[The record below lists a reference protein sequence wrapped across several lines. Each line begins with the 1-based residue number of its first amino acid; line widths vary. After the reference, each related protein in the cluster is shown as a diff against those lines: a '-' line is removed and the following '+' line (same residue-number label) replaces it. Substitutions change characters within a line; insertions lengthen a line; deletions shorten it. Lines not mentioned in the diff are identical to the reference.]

1 MADRQPIVLVSGAFA
16 ELPPGDAILG
26 ASVGLVSNPSGLYLI
41 GTELGYDGTAITALA
56 SGNAALTD
64 VVSASASGN
73 AALVDAAEALA
84 SGNAA
89 LTLAVAEEGAL
100 ASGNAALVDAA
111 EALASGNAALVDAS
125 TALASGNAALTD
137 VSGKYDKTGGP
148 ISGTVRIQTQSYA
161 DVRDEGLESGT
172 ITLDFGSSNNFKMTL
187 TGTSTLG
194 APTNAS
200 GGQSGSIFILQDGT
214 GSRTLAYNAVFAFAG
229 GTAPTLTTAASGQ
242 DALLYYVQDSSTII
256 TTSILNIS

>member
-16 ELPPGDAILG
+16 ELPPGDGIIG
-26 ASVGLVSNPSGLYLI
+26 ASVTLISNPSGLYTL
-41 GTELGYDGTAITALA
+41 GGELGYDGTAITALA
-56 SGNAALTD
+56 SGNAALSD
-64 VVSASASGN
+64 VAGAVASGN
-73 AALVDAAEALA
+73 AALVDSAEALA

-89 LTLAVAEEGAL
+89 LTLAVAEASGNAALAVAATAL
-100 ASGNAALVDAA
+100 ASGNAGIADAA
-111 EALASGNAALVDAS
+111 

-137 VSGKYDKTGGP
+137 VGGKYDKTGGP
-148 ISGTVRIQTQSYA
+148 ISGTVRVQAQSYS

-242 DALLYYVQDSSTII
+242 DALLYYVQDPSTII
-256 TTSILNIS
+256 TTSVLNIS

>member
-16 ELPPGDAILG
+16 ELPPGDGIIG
-26 ASVGLVSNPSGLYLI
+26 ASVSLISNPSGLYTL
-41 GTELGYDGTAITALA
+41 GGELGYDGTAITALA
-56 SGNAALTD
+56 SGNAALSD
-64 VVSASASGN
+64 VAGAVASGN
-73 AALVDAAEALA
+73 AALVDSAEALA

-89 LTLAVAEEGAL
+89 LTLAVAEASGNAALAVAATAL
-100 ASGNAALVDAA
+100 ASGNAGIADAA
-111 EALASGNAALVDAS
+111 

-137 VSGKYDKTGGP
+137 VGGKYDKTGGP
-148 ISGTVRIQTQSYA
+148 ISGTVRVQKQSYS
-161 DVRDEGLESGT
+161 DVRDEGLENGT
-172 ITLDFGSSNNFKMTL
+172 ITLDFGSANNFKMTL

-242 DALLYYVQDSSTII
+242 DALLYYVQDASTII
-256 TTSILNIS
+256 TTSVLNV

>member
-16 ELPPGDAILG
+16 ELPPGDGIIG
-26 ASVGLVSNPSGLYLI
+26 ASVTLISNPSGLYTL
-41 GTELGYDGTAITALA
+41 GGELGYDGTAITALA
-56 SGNAALTD
+56 SGNAALSD
-64 VVSASASGN
+64 VAGAIASGN
-73 AALVDAAEALA
+73 AALVDSAEALA

-89 LTLAVAEEGAL
+89 LTLAVAEGGAL
-100 ASGNAALVDAA
+100 ASGNAALADAA
-111 EALASGNAALVDAS
+111 TALASGNAGIADAA

-137 VSGKYDKTGGP
+137 VGGKYDKTGGP
-148 ISGTVRIQTQSYA
+148 ISGTVRVQAQSYS

-214 GSRTLAYNAVFAFAG
+214 GSRTLAYNAAFAFAG

-242 DALLYYVQDSSTII
+242 DALLYYVQDASTII
-256 TTSILNIS
+256 TTSVLNV

>member
-1 MADRQPIVLVSGAFA
+1 MADRQPIVLVSGAFT
-16 ELPPGDAILG
+16 ELPTGDGIIG
-26 ASVGLVSNPSGLYLI
+26 ASVTLISNPSGLYTL
-41 GTELGYDGTAITALA
+41 GGELGYDGTAITALA
-56 SGNAALTD
+56 SGNAALAD
-64 VVSASASGN
+64 VAGASASGN
-73 AALVDAAEALA
+73 AALADAATALA

-89 LTLAVAEEGAL
+89 LTLAVAEGGAL
-100 ASGNAALVDAA
+100 ASGNAALADAA
-111 EALASGNAALVDAS
+111 

-137 VSGKYDKTGGP
+137 SAEALASGNAALTDVAGKYDKTGGP
-148 ISGTVRIQTQSYA
+148 ISGTVRVQAQSYA

-214 GSRTLAYNAVFAFAG
+214 GSRTLAYNAAFAFAG

-242 DALLYYVQDSSTII
+242 DQLLYYVQDSSTII

>member
-16 ELPPGDAILG
+16 ELPPGDGIIG
-26 ASVGLVSNPSGLYLI
+26 ASVSLISNPSGLYTL
-41 GTELGYDGTAITALA
+41 GGQLGYDGTAITALA
-56 SGNAALTD
+56 SGNAALSN
-64 VVSASASGN
+64 VAGAIASGN
-73 AALVDAAEALA
+73 AALVDSAEALA

-89 LTLAVAEEGAL
+89 LTLAVAEASGNAALAVAATAL
-100 ASGNAALVDAA
+100 ASGNAGIADAA
-111 EALASGNAALVDAS
+111 

-137 VSGKYDKTGGP
+137 VGGKYDKTGGP
-148 ISGTVRIQTQSYA
+148 ISGTVRVQAQSYS
-161 DVRDEGLESGT
+161 DIKDEGLESGT
-172 ITLDFGSSNNFKMTL
+172 VTLDFGSSNNFKITL

-214 GSRTLAYNAVFAFAG
+214 GSRTLSYNAVFAFAG

-242 DALLYYVQDSSTII
+242 DALLYYVQDPSTII
-256 TTSILNIS
+256 TTSVLNV

>member
-26 ASVGLVSNPSGLYLI
+26 ASITLVDNPSGLYLT
-41 GTELGYDGTAITALA
+41 GAELGYDGTAITALA
-56 SGNAALTD
+56 SGNAALAD
-64 VVSASASGN
+64 VADASASGN
-73 AALVDAAEALA
+73 AALADAAEALA

-100 ASGNAALVDAA
+100 ASGNAALADAA

-137 VSGKYDKTGGP
+137 VDGKYDKTGGP
-148 ISGTVRIQTQSYA
+148 ISGTVRVQAQSYA

-172 ITLDFGSSNNFKMTL
+172 ITLDFGSANNFKMTL

>member
-16 ELPPGDAILG
+16 ELPPGDGIIG
-26 ASVGLVSNPSGLYLI
+26 ASVTLISNPSGLYTL
-41 GTELGYDGTAITALA
+41 GGELGYDGTAITALA
-56 SGNAALTD
+56 SGNAALADLTG
-64 VVSASASGN
+64 ASASGN

-111 EALASGNAALVDAS
+111 TALASGNAALVDAS

-148 ISGTVRIQTQSYA
+148 ISGNVRVQSQSYSDIKA
-161 DVRDEGLESGT
+161 EGLESGT
-172 ITLDFGSSNNFKMTL
+172 ITLDFGSSNNFEMTL
-187 TGTSTLG
+187 TGNGTLG

-200 GGQSGSIFILQDGT
+200 GGQSGAIFILQDGT

-242 DALLYYVQDSSTII
+242 DALLYYVQDASTII
-256 TTSILNIS
+256 TTSVLNV

>member
-16 ELPPGDAILG
+16 ELPPGDGIIG
-26 ASVGLVSNPSGLYLI
+26 ASVTLISNPSGLYTL
-41 GTELGYDGTAITALA
+41 GGELGYDGTAITALA
-56 SGNAALTD
+56 SGNAALSD
-64 VVSASASGN
+64 VAGAIASGN
-73 AALVDAAEALA
+73 AALVDSAEALA

-89 LTLAVAEEGAL
+89 LTLAVAEASGNAALAVAATAL
-100 ASGNAALVDAA
+100 ASGNAGIADAA
-111 EALASGNAALVDAS
+111 

-137 VSGKYDKTGGP
+137 VGGKYDKTGGP
-148 ISGTVRIQTQSYA
+148 ISGTVRVQAQSYS
-161 DVRDEGLESGT
+161 DIKDEGLESGT
-172 ITLDFGSSNNFKMTL
+172 VTLDFGSSNNFKMTL

-229 GTAPTLTTAASGQ
+229 GTAPTLTTSASGQ
-242 DALLYYVQDSSTII
+242 DALLYYVQDASTII
-256 TTSILNIS
+256 TTSVLNV

>member
-16 ELPPGDAILG
+16 ELPPGDGIIG
-26 ASVGLVSNPSGLYLI
+26 ASVTLISNPSGLYTL
-41 GTELGYDGTAITALA
+41 GGELGYDGTAITALA
-56 SGNAALTD
+56 SGNAALAD
-64 VVSASASGN
+64 VAGASASGN

-111 EALASGNAALVDAS
+111 TALASGNAALVDAS

-137 VSGKYDKTGGP
+137 VGGKYDKTGGP
-148 ISGTVRIQTQSYA
+148 ISGNVRTQSQTYA
-161 DVRDEGLESGT
+161 DIRDEGLESGT
-172 ITLDFGSSNNFKMTL
+172 ITLDFGSSNNFQMTL
-187 TGTSTLG
+187 TGNGTLG

-229 GTAPTLTTAASGQ
+229 GTAPTLTTTASGQ
-242 DALLYYVQDSSTII
+242 DALLYYVQDPSTIV
-256 TTSILNIS
+256 TTSVLNIS

>member
-16 ELPPGDAILG
+16 ELPPGDGIIG
-26 ASVGLVSNPSGLYLI
+26 ASVSLISNPSGLYTL
-41 GTELGYDGTAITALA
+41 GGELGYDGTAITALA
-56 SGNAALTD
+56 SGNAALVD
-64 VVSASASGN
+64 VAGASASGN

-100 ASGNAALVDAA
+100 ASGNAALADAA
-111 EALASGNAALVDAS
+111 TALASGNAALVDAS

-137 VSGKYDKTGGP
+137 VGGKYDKTGGP
-148 ISGTVRIQTQSYA
+148 ISGNVRTQSQTYA
-161 DVRDEGLESGT
+161 DIRDEGLESGT
-172 ITLDFGSSNNFKMTL
+172 ITLDFGSSNNFQMTL
-187 TGTSTLG
+187 TGNGTLG

-214 GSRTLAYNAVFAFAG
+214 GSRTLAYNAAFAFAG
-229 GTAPTLTTAASGQ
+229 GTAPTLTTTASGQ
-242 DALLYYVQDSSTII
+242 DALLYYVQDASTII
-256 TTSILNIS
+256 TTSVLNIS

>member
-16 ELPPGDAILG
+16 ELPPGDGIIG
-26 ASVGLVSNPSGLYLI
+26 ASVTLISNPSGLYTL
-41 GTELGYDGTAITALA
+41 GGELGYDGTAITALA
-56 SGNAALTD
+56 SGNAALSD
-64 VVSASASGN
+64 VAGASASGN
-73 AALVDAAEALA
+73 AALVDSAEALA

-89 LTLAVAEEGAL
+89 LTLAVAEGGAL
-100 ASGNAALVDAA
+100 ASGNAALADAA
-111 EALASGNAALVDAS
+111 TALASGNAGIADAA

-137 VSGKYDKTGGP
+137 VGGKYDKTGGP
-148 ISGTVRIQTQSYA
+148 ISGTVRVQAQSYS

-242 DALLYYVQDSSTII
+242 DALLYYVQDASTII
-256 TTSILNIS
+256 TTSVLNV

>member
-16 ELPPGDAILG
+16 ELPPGDGIIG
-26 ASVGLVSNPSGLYLI
+26 ASVTLISNPSGLYTL
-41 GTELGYDGTAITALA
+41 GGELGYDGTAITALA
-56 SGNAALTD
+56 SGNAALSD
-64 VVSASASGN
+64 VAGAGASGN
-73 AALVDAAEALA
+73 AALVDSAEALA

-89 LTLAVAEEGAL
+89 LTLAVAEASGNAALAVAATAL
-100 ASGNAALVDAA
+100 ASGNAGIADAA
-111 EALASGNAALVDAS
+111 

-137 VSGKYDKTGGP
+137 VGGKYDKTGGP
-148 ISGTVRIQTQSYA
+148 ISGTVRVQAQSYS
-161 DVRDEGLESGT
+161 DIKDEGLESGT
-172 ITLDFGSSNNFKMTL
+172 VTLDFGSSNNFKMTL

-229 GTAPTLTTAASGQ
+229 GIAPTLTTAASGQ
-242 DALLYYVQDSSTII
+242 DALLYYVQDASTII
-256 TTSILNIS
+256 TTSVLNV

>member
-16 ELPPGDAILG
+16 ELPPGDGIIG
-26 ASVGLVSNPSGLYLI
+26 ASVTLISNPSGLYTL
-41 GTELGYDGTAITALA
+41 GGELGYDGTAITALA
-56 SGNAALTD
+56 SGNAALSD
-64 VVSASASGN
+64 VAGAIASGS
-73 AALVDAAEALA
+73 AALVDSAEALA

-89 LTLAVAEEGAL
+89 LTLAVAEGGAL
-100 ASGNAALVDAA
+100 ASGNAALADAA
-111 EALASGNAALVDAS
+111 TALASGNAGIADAA

-137 VSGKYDKTGGP
+137 VGGKYDKTGGP
-148 ISGTVRIQTQSYA
+148 ISGTVRVQAQSYS

-229 GTAPTLTTAASGQ
+229 GTAPTLTTTASGQ
-242 DALLYYVQDSSTII
+242 DALLYYVQDPSTII
-256 TTSILNIS
+256 TTSVLNIS

>member
-16 ELPPGDAILG
+16 ELPPGDGIIG
-26 ASVGLVSNPSGLYLI
+26 ASVTLISNPSGLYTL
-41 GTELGYDGTAITALA
+41 GGELGYDGTAITALA
-56 SGNAALTD
+56 SGNAALSD
-64 VVSASASGN
+64 VAGAGASGN
-73 AALVDAAEALA
+73 AALVDSAEALA

-89 LTLAVAEEGAL
+89 LTLAVAEASGNAALAVAATAL
-100 ASGNAALVDAA
+100 ASGNAGIADAA
-111 EALASGNAALVDAS
+111 

-137 VSGKYDKTGGP
+137 VGGKYDKTGGP
-148 ISGTVRIQTQSYA
+148 ISGTVRVQAQSYS
-161 DVRDEGLESGT
+161 DIKDEGLENGT
-172 ITLDFGSSNNFKMTL
+172 VTLDFGSSNNFKMTL

-242 DALLYYVQDSSTII
+242 DALLYYVQDASTII
-256 TTSILNIS
+256 TTSVLNV

>member
-16 ELPPGDAILG
+16 ELPPGDGIIG
-26 ASVGLVSNPSGLYLI
+26 ASVSLISNPSGLYTL
-41 GTELGYDGTAITALA
+41 GGELGYDGTAITALA
-56 SGNAALTD
+56 SGNAALSD
-64 VVSASASGN
+64 VAGAVASGN
-73 AALVDAAEALA
+73 AALVDSAEALA

-89 LTLAVAEEGAL
+89 LTLAVAEGGAL
-100 ASGNAALVDAA
+100 ASGNAALADAA
-111 EALASGNAALVDAS
+111 TALASGNAGIADAA

-137 VSGKYDKTGGP
+137 VGGKYDKTGGP
-148 ISGTVRIQTQSYA
+148 ISGTVRVQKQSYS
-161 DVRDEGLESGT
+161 DVRDEGLENGT
-172 ITLDFGSSNNFKMTL
+172 ITLDFGLANNFKMTL

-242 DALLYYVQDSSTII
+242 DALLYYVQDPSTII
-256 TTSILNIS
+256 TTSVLNV

>member
-26 ASVGLVSNPSGLYLI
+26 ASVTLVDNPSGLYLI
-41 GTELGYDGTAITALA
+41 GAELGYDGTAITALA
-56 SGNAALTD
+56 SGNAALAD
-64 VVSASASGN
+64 VADASASGN
-73 AALVDAAEALA
+73 AALADAAEALA

-100 ASGNAALVDAA
+100 ASGNAALADAA

>member
-16 ELPPGDAILG
+16 ELPPGDGIIG
-26 ASVGLVSNPSGLYLI
+26 ASVSLISNPSGLYTL
-41 GTELGYDGTAITALA
+41 GGELGYDGTAITALA
-56 SGNAALTD
+56 SGNAALSD
-64 VVSASASGN
+64 VAGAVASGN
-73 AALVDAAEALA
+73 AALVDSAEALA

-89 LTLAVAEEGAL
+89 LTLAVAEGGAL
-100 ASGNAALVDAA
+100 ASGNAALADAA
-111 EALASGNAALVDAS
+111 TALASGNAGIADAA

-137 VSGKYDKTGGP
+137 VGGKYDKTGGP
-148 ISGTVRIQTQSYA
+148 ISGTVRVQKQSYS
-161 DVRDEGLESGT
+161 DVRDEGLENGT
-172 ITLDFGSSNNFKMTL
+172 ITLDFGSANNFKMTL
-187 TGTSTLG
+187 TGNGTLG

-242 DALLYYVQDSSTII
+242 DALLYYVQDASTII
-256 TTSILNIS
+256 TTSVLNV

>member
-26 ASVGLVSNPSGLYLI
+26 ASITLVDNPSGLYLT
-41 GTELGYDGTAITALA
+41 GAELGYDGTAITALA
-56 SGNAALTD
+56 SGNAALAD
-64 VVSASASGN
+64 VADASASGN
-73 AALVDAAEALA
+73 AALADAAEALA

-89 LTLAVAEEGAL
+89 LTLAVP
-100 ASGNAALVDAA
+100 
-111 EALASGNAALVDAS
+111 ALASGNAALVDAS
-125 TALASGNAALTD
+125 TALASGNAGIADAATALASGNAALTD
-137 VSGKYDKTGGP
+137 VGGKYDKTGGP
-148 ISGTVRIQTQSYA
+148 ISGTVRVQAQSYA

-214 GSRTLAYNAVFAFAG
+214 GSRTLAYNAAFAFAG

>member
-16 ELPPGDAILG
+16 ELPPGDGIIG
-26 ASVGLVSNPSGLYLI
+26 ASVTLISNPSGLYTL
-41 GTELGYDGTAITALA
+41 GGELGYDGTAITALA
-56 SGNAALTD
+56 SGNAALSD
-64 VVSASASGN
+64 VAGAIASGN
-73 AALVDAAEALA
+73 AALVDSAEALA

-89 LTLAVAEEGAL
+89 LTLAVAEGGAL
-100 ASGNAALVDAA
+100 ASGNAALADAA
-111 EALASGNAALVDAS
+111 TALASGNAGIADAA

-137 VSGKYDKTGGP
+137 VGGKYDKTGGP
-148 ISGTVRIQTQSYA
+148 ISGTVRVQAQSYS

-242 DALLYYVQDSSTII
+242 DALLYYVQDASTII
-256 TTSILNIS
+256 TTSVLNV

>member
-16 ELPPGDAILG
+16 ELPPGDGIIG
-26 ASVGLVSNPSGLYLI
+26 ASVTLISNPSGLYTL
-41 GTELGYDGTAITALA
+41 GGELGYDGTAINALA
-56 SGNAALTD
+56 SGNAALSD
-64 VVSASASGN
+64 VAGAIASGN
-73 AALVDAAEALA
+73 AALVDSAEALA

-89 LTLAVAEEGAL
+89 LTLAVAEASGNAALAVAATAL
-100 ASGNAALVDAA
+100 ASGNAGIADAA
-111 EALASGNAALVDAS
+111 

-137 VSGKYDKTGGP
+137 VGGKYDKTGGP
-148 ISGTVRIQTQSYA
+148 ISGTVRVQAQSYS

-242 DALLYYVQDSSTII
+242 DALLYYVQDPSTII
-256 TTSILNIS
+256 TTSVLNV

>member
-16 ELPPGDAILG
+16 ELPPGDGIIG
-26 ASVGLVSNPSGLYLI
+26 ASVSLISNPSGLYTL
-41 GTELGYDGTAITALA
+41 GGELGYDGTAITALA
-56 SGNAALTD
+56 SGNAALAD
-64 VVSASASGN
+64 VAGASASGN

-111 EALASGNAALVDAS
+111 TALASGNAALVDAS

-137 VSGKYDKTGGP
+137 VGGKYDKTGGP
-148 ISGTVRIQTQSYA
+148 ISGNVRTQSQTYA
-161 DVRDEGLESGT
+161 DIRDEGLESGT
-172 ITLDFGSSNNFKMTL
+172 ITLDFGSSNNFQMTL
-187 TGTSTLG
+187 TGNGTLG

-200 GGQSGSIFILQDGT
+200 GGQSVSIFILQDGT

-229 GTAPTLTTAASGQ
+229 GTAPTLTTTASGQ
-242 DALLYYVQDSSTII
+242 DALLYYVQDPSTIV

>member
-16 ELPPGDAILG
+16 ELPPGDGIIG
-26 ASVGLVSNPSGLYLI
+26 ASVSLISNPSGLYTL
-41 GTELGYDGTAITALA
+41 GGELGYDGTAITALA
-56 SGNAALTD
+56 SGNAALAD
-64 VVSASASGN
+64 VAGASASGN

-100 ASGNAALVDAA
+100 ASGNAALADAA
-111 EALASGNAALVDAS
+111 TALASGNAALVDAS

-137 VSGKYDKTGGP
+137 VGGKYDKTGGP
-148 ISGTVRIQTQSYA
+148 ISGNVRTQSQTYA
-161 DVRDEGLESGT
+161 DIRDEGLESGT
-172 ITLDFGSSNNFKMTL
+172 ITLDFGSSNNFQMTL
-187 TGTSTLG
+187 TGNGTLG

-214 GSRTLAYNAVFAFAG
+214 GSRTLGYNAVFAFAG
-229 GTAPTLTTAASGQ
+229 GTAPTLTTTASGQ
-242 DALLYYVQDSSTII
+242 DALLYYVQDASTII
-256 TTSILNIS
+256 TTSVLNV

>member
-16 ELPPGDAILG
+16 ELPPGDGIIG
-26 ASVGLVSNPSGLYLI
+26 ASVSLISNPSGLYTL
-41 GTELGYDGTAITALA
+41 GGELGYDGTAITALA
-56 SGNAALTD
+56 SGNAALSD
-64 VVSASASGN
+64 VAGAIASGN
-73 AALVDAAEALA
+73 AALVDSAEALA

-89 LTLAVAEEGAL
+89 LTLAVAEGGAL
-100 ASGNAALVDAA
+100 ASGNAALADAA
-111 EALASGNAALVDAS
+111 TALASGNAGIADAA

-137 VSGKYDKTGGP
+137 VGGKYDKTGGP
-148 ISGTVRIQTQSYA
+148 ISGTVRVQAQSYS

-229 GTAPTLTTAASGQ
+229 GTAPTLSTAASGQ
-242 DALLYYVQDSSTII
+242 DALLYYVQDPSTII
-256 TTSILNIS
+256 TTSVLNV

>member
-16 ELPPGDAILG
+16 ELPPGDGIIG
-26 ASVGLVSNPSGLYLI
+26 ASVTLISNPSGLYTLGGEI
-41 GTELGYDGTAITALA
+41 GYDGTAITALA
-56 SGNAALTD
+56 SGNAALAD
-64 VVSASASGN
+64 VAGASASGN

-111 EALASGNAALVDAS
+111 TALASGNAGIADAA

-137 VSGKYDKTGGP
+137 VGGKYDKTGGP
-148 ISGTVRIQTQSYA
+148 ISGNVRTQSQTYA
-161 DVRDEGLESGT
+161 DIRDEGLESGT
-172 ITLDFGSSNNFKMTL
+172 ITLDFGSSNNFQMTL
-187 TGTSTLG
+187 TGNGTLG

-229 GTAPTLTTAASGQ
+229 GTAPTLTTTASGQ
-242 DALLYYVQDSSTII
+242 DALLYYVQDASTII

>member
-16 ELPPGDAILG
+16 ELPPGDGIIG
-26 ASVGLVSNPSGLYLI
+26 ASVTLISNPSGLYTL
-41 GTELGYDGTAITALA
+41 GGELGYDGTAITALA
-56 SGNAALTD
+56 SGNAALSD
-64 VVSASASGN
+64 VAGAIASGN
-73 AALVDAAEALA
+73 AALVDSAEALA

-89 LTLAVAEEGAL
+89 LTLAVAEGGAL
-100 ASGNAALVDAA
+100 ASGNAALADAA
-111 EALASGNAALVDAS
+111 TALASGNAGIADAA

-137 VSGKYDKTGGP
+137 VGGKYDKTGGP
-148 ISGTVRIQTQSYA
+148 ISGTVRVQAQSYS

-229 GTAPTLTTAASGQ
+229 GTAPTLTTTASGQ
-242 DALLYYVQDSSTII
+242 DALLYYVQDPSTII
-256 TTSILNIS
+256 TTSVLNTS

>member
-16 ELPPGDAILG
+16 ELPPGDGIIG
-26 ASVGLVSNPSGLYLI
+26 ASVSLISNPSGLYTL
-41 GTELGYDGTAITALA
+41 GGELGYDGTAITALA
-56 SGNAALTD
+56 SGNAALAA
-64 VVSASASGN
+64 VAGASASGN

-100 ASGNAALVDAA
+100 ASGNAALADAA
-111 EALASGNAALVDAS
+111 TALASGNAALVDAS

-137 VSGKYDKTGGP
+137 VGGKYDKTGGP
-148 ISGTVRIQTQSYA
+148 ISGNVRTQSQTYA
-161 DVRDEGLESGT
+161 DIRDEGLESGT
-172 ITLDFGSSNNFKMTL
+172 ITLDFGSSNNFQMTL
-187 TGTSTLG
+187 TGNGTLG

-214 GSRTLAYNAVFAFAG
+214 GSRTLGYNASFAFAG
-229 GTAPTLTTAASGQ
+229 GTAPTLTTTASGQ
-242 DALLYYVQDSSTII
+242 DALLYYVQDASTII
-256 TTSILNIS
+256 TTSVLNV

>member
-1 MADRQPIVLVSGAFA
+1 MADRQPIVLVSGAFT
-16 ELPPGDAILG
+16 ELPTGDGIIG
-26 ASVGLVSNPSGLYLI
+26 ASVNLISNPSGLYTL
-41 GTELGYDGTAITALA
+41 GGELGYDGTAITALA
-56 SGNAALTD
+56 SGNAALAD
-64 VVSASASGN
+64 VGAAAAYGN
-73 AALVDAAEALA
+73 AALADAATALA

-89 LTLAVAEEGAL
+89 LTLAVAEGGAL
-100 ASGNAALVDAA
+100 ASGNAALADAA
-111 EALASGNAALVDAS
+111 

-137 VSGKYDKTGGP
+137 SAEALASGNAALTDVAGKYDKTGGP
-148 ISGTVRIQTQSYA
+148 ISGTVRVQAQSYA

-214 GSRTLAYNAVFAFAG
+214 GSRTLAYNAAFAFAG

-242 DALLYYVQDSSTII
+242 DQLLYYVQDSSTIV

>member
-16 ELPPGDAILG
+16 ELPPGDGIIG
-26 ASVGLVSNPSGLYLI
+26 ASVTLISNPSGLYTL
-41 GTELGYDGTAITALA
+41 GGELGYDGTAITALA
-56 SGNAALTD
+56 SGNAALSD
-64 VVSASASGN
+64 VAGAIASGN
-73 AALVDAAEALA
+73 AALVDSAEALA

-89 LTLAVAEEGAL
+89 LTLAVAEASGNAALAVAATAL
-100 ASGNAALVDAA
+100 ASGNAGIADAA
-111 EALASGNAALVDAS
+111 

-137 VSGKYDKTGGP
+137 VGGKYDKTGGP
-148 ISGTVRIQTQSYA
+148 ISGTVRVQAQSYS

-229 GTAPTLTTAASGQ
+229 GSAPTLTTAASGQ
-242 DALLYYVQDSSTII
+242 DALLYYVQDASTII
-256 TTSILNIS
+256 TTSVLNV

>member
-16 ELPPGDAILG
+16 ELPPGDGIIG
-26 ASVGLVSNPSGLYLI
+26 ASVTLISNPSGLYTL
-41 GTELGYDGTAITALA
+41 GGELGYDGTAITALA
-56 SGNAALTD
+56 SGNAALSD
-64 VVSASASGN
+64 VAGAVASGN
-73 AALVDAAEALA
+73 AALVDSAEALA

-89 LTLAVAEEGAL
+89 LTLAVAEGGAL
-100 ASGNAALVDAA
+100 ASGNAALADAA
-111 EALASGNAALVDAS
+111 TALASGNAGIADAA

-137 VSGKYDKTGGP
+137 VGGKYDKTGGP
-148 ISGTVRIQTQSYA
+148 ISGTVRVQAQSYS

-229 GTAPTLTTAASGQ
+229 GTAPTLTTTASGQ
-242 DALLYYVQDSSTII
+242 DALLYYVQDPSTII
-256 TTSILNIS
+256 TTSVLNIS

>member
-1 MADRQPIVLVSGAFA
+1 MG
-16 ELPPGDAILG
+16 
-26 ASVGLVSNPSGLYLI
+26 
-41 GTELGYDGTAITALA
+41 
-56 SGNAALTD
+56 
-64 VVSASASGN
+64 
-73 AALVDAAEALA
+73 
-84 SGNAA
+84 
-89 LTLAVAEEGAL
+89 
-100 ASGNAALVDAA
+100 
-111 EALASGNAALVDAS
+111 
-125 TALASGNAALTD
+125 
-137 VSGKYDKTGGP
+137 GKYNKTGGP
-148 ISGTVRIQTQSYA
+148 ISGTVRVQAQSYS

-229 GTAPTLTTAASGQ
+229 GTAPTLTTTASGQ

-256 TTSILNIS
+256 TTSVLNIS